1 MFFVQ
6 PAKYFQRRPAGYV
19 LHQANCGRKSVLPM
33 LKLVSGLVVGPV
45 GCVQL
50 AQAHIE
56 DVGYFP
62 AGEHSSA
69 PDNDLCR
76 TVEQVICDV
85 GVDGAVKI
93 GICC

>member
-1 MFFVQ
+1 
-6 PAKYFQRRPAGYV
+6 
-19 LHQANCGRKSVLPM
+19 M

-62 AGEHSSA
+62 AGEHGFTYLGGCLLYFAFFKKFKYLHAIPVNNLVGISA
-69 PDNDLCR
+69 
-76 TVEQVICDV
+76 VFKAE
-85 GVDGAVKI
+85 
-93 GICC
+93 